1 MRSPAKH
8 ALFGCMFVYQSLSN
22 LLGGNS
28 KVKNSFLSIQ
38 IQTRC
43 EYSAANNY
51 FFLEGRM
58 SDQVTILIGHSRKL
72 VGHDSTYRPV
82 SWRLK
87 QAFWLEKV
95 CLSTS
100 KKRC

>member
-72 VGHDSTYRPV
+72 VGHH
-82 SWRLK
+82 
-87 QAFWLEKV
+87 
-95 CLSTS
+95 LSAGILASQTS
-100 KKRC
+100 FLVGNSLSFDTKKALLT